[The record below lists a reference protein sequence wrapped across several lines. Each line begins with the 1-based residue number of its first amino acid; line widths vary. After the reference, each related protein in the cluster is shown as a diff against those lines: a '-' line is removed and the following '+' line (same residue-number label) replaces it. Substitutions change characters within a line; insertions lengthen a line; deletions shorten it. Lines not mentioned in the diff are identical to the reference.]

1 MQHIKNYMDK
11 IEALISSK
19 EKGAKKT
26 KEAKGLLSSTKP
38 SASSQQTELDIVA
51 SFVQSIRQSR
61 EEMKNG

>member
-1 MQHIKNYMDK
+1 MQHIKNYMNK

-26 KEAKGLLSSTKP
+26 KESKGLLSPTKP
-38 SASSQQTELDIVA
+38 SASSQQTELDVIVA
-51 SFVQSIRQSR
+51 FVQSIRQSR

>member
-1 MQHIKNYMDK
+1 MQHIKNYIDK

-19 EKGAKKT
+19 EKGAKKS
-26 KEAKGLLSSTKP
+26 KEAKGLLAPTKP
-38 SASSQQTELDIVA
+38 LASSQQTELDIVA